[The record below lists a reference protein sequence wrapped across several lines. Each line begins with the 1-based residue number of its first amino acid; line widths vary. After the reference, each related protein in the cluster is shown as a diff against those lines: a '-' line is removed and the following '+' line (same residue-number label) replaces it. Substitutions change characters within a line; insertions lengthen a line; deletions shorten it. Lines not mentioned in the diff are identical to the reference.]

1 MRRGIFLAGRAVF
14 GARFWEPQ
22 ASGPDAWSRRLVPT
36 PGPHA
41 WSPRQVPTSGP
52 HVGLPRLVSAAA
64 AGARFRPSPGH
75 VRTLAPMCA
84 ERLPSR
90 KKRAG
95 FQSVPE
101 TGAGAAGA
109 AALTS
114 GRWVGPATQ
123 AVELGTSRSTAA
135 ASGSAGRRPDSR
147 RLARRRSK
155 RLESSAA
162 ALPSGHQ
169 CCWGMPGPVGAV
181 GWAGGRRAASLSR
194 APNNRAVC
202 SWVAAHTP
210 RAGVAWAHGFSAAQA
225 ILLYGTPRVW
235 AAAPS
240 PGHPA
245 AAGGLFGSEGAV
257 RLGRRAP
264 GDGAWGT

>member
-1 MRRGIFLAGRAVF
+1 MIWRGYAQGNISCTTSCFWGSFLGAAGVGSRREVPTGGPDGRSRRGVPPR
-14 GARFWEPQ
+14 
-22 ASGPDAWSRRLVPT
+22 GPALGSRRRP
-36 PGPHA
+36 
-41 WSPRQVPTSGP
+41 
-52 HVGLPRLVSAAA
+52 PRLVSAAA
-64 AGARFRPSPGH
+64 AGARFRPSPRH

-84 ERLPSR
+84 EHLPSR

-147 RLARRRSK
+147 RLARRRRK

-162 ALPSGHQ
+162 ALPSGHR
-169 CCWGMPGPVGAV
+169 CCWGHAGAGGRVGR
-181 GWAGGRRAASLSR
+181 GRRAADSVL
-194 APNNRAVC
+194 V
-202 SWVAAHTP
+202 
-210 RAGVAWAHGFSAAQA
+210 HG
-225 ILLYGTPRVW
+225 T
-235 AAAPS
+235 
-240 PGHPA
+240 
-245 AAGGLFGSEGAV
+245 E
-257 RLGRRAP
+257 
-264 GDGAWGT
+264 